1 MRMPMEEAMKVVV
14 VTLKEGL
21 MTVERVVVVELLN

>member
-1 MRMPMEEAMKVVV
+1 MEEAMKVVV

>member
-1 MRMPMEEAMKVVV
+1 MEEAIEVVV

>member
-14 VTLKEGL
+14 VTLNEGL

>member
-1 MRMPMEEAMKVVV
+1 MEEAMKVVV
-14 VTLKEGL
+14 VTLNEGL

>member
-1 MRMPMEEAMKVVV
+1 MEKAMKVVV